1 MLHRRVLLTQVGL
14 VQPIL
19 ELRCVLQYSALALGK
34 VLLLVVIPTATFA
47 LLAQLCL
54 AGRIRPE
61 GALLDYHGVL
71 GRRIRHVFLDPASC
85 RAVRLAGSSGIPIG
99 GG

>member
-1 MLHRRVLLTQVGL
+1 MLHRRVLLTQVSL
-14 VQPIL
+14 VLPIL

-34 VLLLVVIPTATFA
+34 VFLLVVIPTATFT

-54 AGRIRPE
+54 TGRIRAE
-61 GALLDYHGVL
+61 GALLYHHGVL
-71 GRRIRHVFLDPASC
+71 GRRIRHVFLDPASR
-85 RAVRLAGSSGIPIG
+85 RAVRLAGASSIPIG